1 VPKIILPKRQTTGI
15 RVPDNRI
22 CLMLVQEFG
31 QPIISTS
38 VESREGELM
47 SDPLEIAEQYGK
59 RVDVILD
66 GGVIS
71 PEPSSVISLVDDVIE
86 VLRAGKGDVSSF
98 Q

>member
-1 VPKIILPKRQTTGI
+1 
-15 RVPDNRI
+15 
-22 CLMLVQEFG
+22 
-31 QPIISTS
+31 
-38 VESREGELM
+38 LM

-86 VLRAGKGDVSSF
+86 VIRAGKGDVSSF